1 MIRKHSIH
9 FCVILALLTCIAV
22 LLFRMS
28 DFVMHPNSQKY
39 GVSTETGLQSK
50 PLSGQAGGAEAKHA
64 VGSINS
70 IPQTHFFTNGIPTN
84 PQSANNQINEHT
96 ISSEKAVSICREDLQ
111 RTFPHK
117 SFTLDSVSG
126 VDNHRITVVLADG
139 GPSQNA
145 IPYNRYHFVVDTQR
159 WTILSESIE
168 IIEDMVIVDT
178 PSSR

>member
-1 MIRKHSIH
+1 MSSSPYS
-9 FCVILALLTCIAV
+9 LALRCCFSACRTLSCTRILKSMAFPQRRAYNQNPFQDK
-22 LLFRMS
+22 LAA
-28 DFVMHPNSQKY
+28 PK
-39 GVSTETGLQSK
+39 QSMQI
-50 PLSGQAGGAEAKHA
+50 LGGWATP
-64 VGSINS
+64 G
-70 IPQTHFFTNGIPTN
+70 TT

-178 PSSR
+178 PSFR